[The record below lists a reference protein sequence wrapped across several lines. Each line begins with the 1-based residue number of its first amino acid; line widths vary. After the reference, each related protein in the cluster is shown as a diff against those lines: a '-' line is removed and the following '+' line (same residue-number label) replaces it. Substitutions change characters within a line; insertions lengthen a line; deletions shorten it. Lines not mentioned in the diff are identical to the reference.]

1 MKAVRIHSYG
11 ASDLLIY
18 EEAPMPVTGEN
29 DVLIRVQAASV
40 NPVDAAIRA
49 GYMSSYIPLTFPA
62 TLGCDVAG
70 TVEALGSAVTN
81 LKIGDAVYTRTD
93 LFRLGGYAEY
103 VIVTAAEVAL
113 KPASIDFI
121 QAASLPHA
129 ALTAWRSLIDTAGLS
144 AGQTVLIH
152 AAAGGV
158 GSLAVQL
165 AKARGAYV
173 IGTASTPNQGFIK
186 ELGVDEAVDYTA
198 GPFEDKVHGVD
209 IVFDTVGGDTQTRSF
224 QILKPGGFLVSVV
237 QPPSAEAAAAHGVR
251 VALVGAYPPVA
262 PVLNEISALIAA
274 GKLKPVVSAVLHL
287 SEAQRGQD
295 LIASRRTRGKIVLQV

>member
-1 MKAVRIHSYG
+1 VKAVRIHSYG

-173 IGTASTPNQGFIK
+173 IGTPPTRVLSKNLGWMKPSITPPARLKTKF
-186 ELGVDEAVDYTA
+186 TA
-198 GPFEDKVHGVD
+198 
-209 IVFDTVGGDTQTRSF
+209 
-224 QILKPGGFLVSVV
+224 
-237 QPPSAEAAAAHGVR
+237 
-251 VALVGAYPPVA
+251 
-262 PVLNEISALIAA
+262 
-274 GKLKPVVSAVLHL
+274 
-287 SEAQRGQD
+287 
-295 LIASRRTRGKIVLQV
+295 